1 MSASSNKFSLFN
13 LPVST
18 EFNMTDDALVTFGGP
33 VGADPV
39 PFHDIGFMP
48 VNALTIAGAIPGISV
63 PLPGGLA
70 GMFVRYSAD
79 GIQHFANG
87 APSTA
92 DYTGLRYDLVGYTG
106 HATFGH
112 AADGTPT
119 VSGLLTQVVLGQGDL
134 IAGHLAFDAS
144 GAISGEVDVTVRSG
158 LLTMGR
164 LDVAVQHA
172 AGDVGHTATGGI
184 TLSNGN
190 LVGTFVP
197 GPVV

>member
-1 MSASSNKFSLFN
+1 MSTSSNLFSLFKP
-13 LPVST
+13 PVSI
-18 EFNMTDDALVTFGGP
+18 EFNMSDDALVTFGGP
-33 VGADPV
+33 IGADALS
-39 PFHDIGFMP
+39 FHDIGYMP
-48 VNALTIAGAIPGISV
+48 VNALAIAGVIPGIPV
-63 PLPGGLA
+63 PLPNGLG

-79 GIQHFANG
+79 GVQHFANG

-92 DYTGLRYDLVGYTG
+92 DYTGLRYDLVSYTG
-106 HATFGH
+106 NATFGH

-119 VSGLLTQVVLGQGDL
+119 VSGLLTQIVLAQGDL

-158 LLTMGR
+158 PLTTGR
-164 LDVAVQHA
+164 LDVSVHHA

-197 GPVV
+197 GPIV